1 MAKNAKSAPAA
12 PARPLALARAERGSR
27 ALKLD
32 AAQRKILEA
41 ALSEGEK
48 LDETVQTAVM
58 SFGRWLLGNVF
69 DGSSKDALDRKSKNK
84 VWSELVRRAGG
95 PTLTV
100 SRRVLYVALTL
111 AAFDKQ
117 INDQA
122 WRRLDFGRKEL
133 LLPLATPDKLRAGAQ
148 HVSKWNLTQAKTRE
162 YVTAQLG
169 KSGKSRQ
176 RRLTG
181 AQLATRVKK
190 WRDELEADG
199 FLGHVESLRGDLPKA
214 ERERMGEEI
223 ERLQKALDEVARAL
237 RGKR

>member
-1 MAKNAKSAPAA
+1 MAKTAADAA
-12 PARPLALARAERGSR
+12 PAPAKPAALSRAQRGSR

-32 AAQRKILEA
+32 ASQRKVLES

-69 DGSSKDALDRKSKNK
+69 EGVSKDALDRKTKNK

-100 SRRVLYVALTL
+100 SRRVLYVALSL

-117 INDQA
+117 IGDQS
-122 WRRLDFGRKEL
+122 WRRLDYGRKEL
-133 LLPLATPDKLRAGAQ
+133 LLPLATPDRLRAGAQ
-148 HVSKWNLTQAKTRE
+148 HVSKWNLTQAKTRD

-176 RRLTG
+176 RRITG
-181 AQLATRVKK
+181 AQLATRVTK
-190 WRDELEADG
+190 WRSELEGAG
-199 FLGHVESLRGDLPKA
+199 FLAHVDTMRGELPKS
-214 ERERMGEEI
+214 EREKMSEEI
-223 ERLQKALDEVARAL
+223 GRLQKALEEVARAL